1 MGDVIATSNIDQSI
15 LLTFEQNFERIMQQK
30 DSKLANSPAIKYM
43 DIKGISN
50 MSRIDGDE
58 LVDVSGKRNPDKQYT
73 DLKNDNRRSVAFRFT
88 RTYQVDSYDKAVKL
102 VVDPTEDLFT
112 NLGEAKNRCLDR
124 VLASAASANVIV
136 GAPDSAGTTL
146 TAAQDGVQT
155 IDATSTGFSYKDV
168 VSNAIT
174 MFENN
179 YVDCNSGITLALS
192 ANEKQD
198 LRDDDHY
205 MNAFYSNNNT
215 VDKGNISNASGFNI
229 VSFAGSVQG
238 GKTVANPVLKED
250 EGKRTNLL
258 LAPRS
263 IGFASE
269 LGRLDIERANG
280 KVNSWDITIDVWFK
294 AVRTQGAKVILVTTT
309 I

>member
-58 LVDVSGKRNPDKQYT
+58 LVDVSGTRNPDKQYT

-146 TAAQDGVQT
+146 TAAQDGVLT
-155 IDATSTGFSYKDV
+155 IDASTTGFTYKDV
-168 VSNAIT
+168 ISNAIT

-229 VSFAGSVQG
+229 VSFAGTVQG